1 MSSSGLLPKN
11 RTTLEAAVLDSAA
24 FRELDPDIIRTLY
37 DVDEC
42 PPAFLPYLAWMLSV
56 DFWEMAITDGQ
67 RRELIRNAIT
77 WHKKRGT
84 PWAIKQALQAL
95 GIEQVQLNERP
106 AGAHW
111 AEFDV
116 EVTIV
121 ERPLSAG
128 LFTQLERLIGAYKAE
143 RSHLR
148 KLNVASAVKGTVY
161 TGAVCFSGLI
171 STVYPYQ
178 AKELNTSPLPLRV
191 GIGGYSY
198 TETTV
203 YPRTT

>member
-67 RRELIRNAIT
+67 RRELIRSAIT

-116 EVTIV
+116 ELTVI
-121 ERPLSAG
+121 ERPLG
-128 LFTQLERLIGAYKAE
+128 QQMFTQLERLIGAYKAE

-148 KLNVASAVKGTVY
+148 RLVVSGATMATLHTGVVTLGGIVVEIQPFQVSEITAPPAPIHVGAGQYSVGT
-161 TGAVCFSGLI
+161 
-171 STVYPYQ
+171 
-178 AKELNTSPLPLRV
+178 
-191 GIGGYSY
+191 
-198 TETTV
+198 TTI
-203 YPRTT
+203 YPRTP